1 MIFEAALQRAAFC
14 DVLEETLAGCSKLR
28 RVLWIECQPK
38 KWDIA
43 YACQHGIKVLANIE
57 AALAE

>member
-1 MIFEAALQRAAFC
+1 MVFEAALQRAAFC
-14 DVLEETLAGCSKLR
+14 DVLEETLAECSKLR
-28 RVLWIECQPK
+28 RAIWIECQPK

-43 YACQHGIKVLANIE
+43 YARQHGIKVLANIG

>member
-1 MIFEAALQRAAFC
+1 MKPLCKGRLFAMFWKKH
-14 DVLEETLAGCSKLR
+14 LAECSKLR
-28 RVLWIECQPK
+28 RAIWIECQPK

-43 YACQHGIKVLANIE
+43 YARQHGIKVLANIE